1 MKIYNLKEVYNGE
14 FVDWLLNNI
23 PELNAYQ
30 KQKIKDINYNQDSEF
45 YIFKKKDKTSNVF
58 YRLTILF
65 FPFVYLLIVL
75 SLPINF
81 IFSGGWGYKYEK
93 LEWFNKWSRKLNL
106 L

>member
-65 FPFVYLLIVL
+65 FPFVYLF
-75 SLPINF
+75 NCF
-81 IFSGGWGYKYEK
+81 IFT
-93 LEWFNKWSRKLNL
+93 NKFYLYWWMGI
-106 L
+106 